1 MEYRVYDA
9 GRDQA
14 AVRRIWREVGWIE
27 PGNEQHDQGLDYF
40 ISCGRA
46 LVADVAGEAECM
58 VSTAPGDLRYLDED
72 LPFSCV
78 TAVTTSHVARKR
90 GLAGRLTAEAV
101 AADAAAG
108 ALVSGLGMFEQ
119 GYYDRLGFGSGG
131 YGHWLYFDPAHLTV
145 DLKPALPRRI
155 TVDDWEEVHAN
166 RLGRVRAH
174 GSCNL
179 TPPEFTRAE
188 MIWSK
193 NGFGLGYESGDGG
206 ELSHHVWLSPESGEA
221 GPYYVQWLAYRDAR
235 QFLELMALI
244 KSLGDQV
251 RLVKITEPPDIQL
264 QDLLRRP
271 FQLRNATRKSKFENT
286 MRAMAYWQMR
296 ILDLPACLA
305 RTKLPGDELRFNLA
319 LSDPIADLLPAD
331 APWRGVAGEYVVTLG
346 PSSEAEPGTDPA
358 RATLEASVGAFTR
371 MWLGVRPATGL
382 AVTDELAGPP
392 ELLAQLNNVLRLPDP
407 KPDWDF

>member
-14 AVRRIWREVGWIE
+14 AVHRIWREVGWIE
-27 PGNEQHDQGLDYF
+27 PGDKKQGHGLDIF

-78 TAVTTSHVARKR
+78 TAVTTGHVARKR

-145 DLKPALPRRI
+145 DLEPALPRRI

-166 RLGRVRAH
+166 RLQRVRAH

-206 ELSHHVWLSPESGEA
+206 ELGHHVWLSAESGEA

-251 RLVKITEPPDIQL
+251 RLVKIIEPPGIQL
-264 QDLLRRP
+264 QDLLHRP

-286 MRAMAYWQMR
+286 MRALAYWQMR

-305 RTKLPGDELRFNLA
+305 RTHLAGEEVRFNLKI
-319 LSDPIADLLPAD
+319 SDPIEEALDDA
-331 APWRGVAGEYVVTLG
+331 APWRGVAGKYVVTLG
-346 PSSEAEPGTDPA
+346 PSSGAEPGIESSLP
-358 RATLEASVGAFTR
+358 TLTASVNAFTR

-382 AVTDELAGPP
+382 AVTDDLAGPRS
-392 ELLAQLNNVLRLPDP
+392 LLEALDALLRLPDP